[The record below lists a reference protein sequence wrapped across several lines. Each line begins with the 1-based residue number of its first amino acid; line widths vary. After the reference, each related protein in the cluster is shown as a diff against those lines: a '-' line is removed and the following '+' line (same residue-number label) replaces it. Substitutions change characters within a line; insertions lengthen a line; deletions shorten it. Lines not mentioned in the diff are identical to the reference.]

1 MPKIKTIKEIL
12 KGLDEVWFKAWR
24 ADKTGEETDDHLG
37 DIIYVAFEEKELHD
51 YIKTQISLLLEEQAK
66 ELLIR
71 RKEEKIET
79 AKATDWA
86 VRKQL
91 LGEIE
96 TLIAEEMII
105 ANKEGQPTSRLT
117 SLAVKLK
124 NLTQR
129 EV

>member
-1 MPKIKTIKEIL
+1 MSTSKITIL
-12 KGLDEVWFKAWR
+12 KSIEEEFDKKYGSFKLCEIVNKKDYDR
-24 ADKTGEETDDHLG
+24 LKD
-37 DIIYVAFEEKELHD
+37 FLH
-51 YIKTQISLLLEEQAK
+51 TQISQLLEEQAK

-105 ANKEGQPTSRLT
+105 ANKEGQKTSRLT
-117 SLAVKLK
+117 SLAMRLK
-124 NLTQR
+124 TKINLP
-129 EV
+129 